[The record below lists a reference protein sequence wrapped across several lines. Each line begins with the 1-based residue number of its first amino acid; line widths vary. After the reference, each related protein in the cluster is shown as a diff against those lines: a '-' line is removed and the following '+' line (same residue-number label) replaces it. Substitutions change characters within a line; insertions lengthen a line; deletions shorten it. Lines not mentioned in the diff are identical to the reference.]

1 MRAAL
6 LALLAAFAMPAFA
19 HTPSVAH
26 VDANVAADDPRHLS
40 IDVDI
45 ALKDLALTLPLD
57 ADRDEQVTWGELRAA
72 RPALEA
78 LLLDHLALAS
88 QGGACHLQS
97 SGLAT
102 RRYDDGA
109 YATMQLDAACPGV
122 GPWTL
127 DYTLLRDRDP
137 QHRAIATLH
146 DGAGTAT
153 TIAGAGAPVALDV
166 EHVAVLPAFVR
177 EGVRHLLAGTDHIAF
192 LLALVLPALL
202 AWNGRRWVPGEA
214 VRPRLVQAAW
224 LVTAFTLAHSLT
236 LTLAALDWVVPASRP
251 VEALIAVSVALGA
264 LNNVWPIVHRLWLL
278 SFGFGLVHGFGF
290 AGALGELGLP
300 RDERVLA
307 LFGFNFGVELGQLAI
322 LAALLPLLVLVRRQ
336 GWYARWALPGVSLG
350 IAVVASGWVVQ
361 RLA

>member
-1 MRAAL
+1 MRLVL
-6 LALLAAFAMPAFA
+6 LVLLAAFAAPVFA

-26 VDANVAADDPRHLS
+26 VDANVAADDPRRLS
-40 IDVDI
+40 IEVDV

-72 RPALEA
+72 RPAFEA
-78 LLLDHLALAS
+78 LVLDHIALAS
-88 QGGACHLQS
+88 QGGACRLQAT
-97 SGLAT
+97 GLAT

-109 YATMQLDAACPGV
+109 YATVQLDAACPGR

-202 AWNGRRWVPGEA
+202 AWNGQRWVPGES
-214 VRPRLVQAAW
+214 VRPPLVQAAW
-224 LVTAFTLAHSLT
+224 LVTAFTVAHSLT

-322 LAALLPLLVLVRRQ
+322 LAAVLPLLVLVRRRD
-336 GWYARWALPGVSLG
+336 WYARWALPGVSLA
-350 IAVVASGWVVQ
+350 IALVASGWVVQ
-361 RLA
+361 RLL